1 MDLSYGPEYE
11 AVADAN
17 QRKQVKRSAYC
28 RHLPD
33 PATIGSKCSGLERDR
48 VVCGVGYGRI
58 AVSIALLILAFP
70 PFSFDTHYGRRAGGH
85 SIAWAQEPAPK
96 EKGIPSDREL
106 LRYMNQPVERT
117 FDRTDLVY
125 LNAATFNEEVLNA
138 ERPVMV
144 LFYSRNGQLSRGL
157 AALARALLN
166 MFPDFKPCAY
176 PLPDAKLLTVDTFK
190 VYHTRYRLRG
200 VPALLFYDKK
210 GDVVEVQGAIHGGY
224 NQIEEVKRQL
234 EKIPKII
241 RRKIMD

>member
-11 AVADAN
+11 TVADAK
-17 QRKQVKRSAYC
+17 QRTSVKCSA
-28 RHLPD
+28 RFGQLPG
-33 PATIGSKCSGLERDR
+33 PATIGGKCSGLEPDR
-48 VVCGVGYGRI
+48 VVCFVGPGRI
-58 AVSIALLILAFP
+58 TLLIAFLILAFSL
-70 PFSFDTHYGRRAGGH
+70 FSFDTHYGRVAGGL
-85 SIAWAQEPAPK
+85 SIAWAQGAAVE
-96 EKGIPSDREL
+96 EKAIPSDREL
-106 LRYMNQPVERT
+106 LRYMNQPVEKT

-125 LNAATFNEEVLNA
+125 LNAATFNEEVLDA

-144 LFYSRNGQLSRGL
+144 LFYSRNGELSRGL
-157 AALARALLN
+157 AALARVLLN

-200 VPALLFYDKK
+200 VPALLFYDKE
-210 GDVVEVQGAIHGGY
+210 GGVVEVQGAIHGGY

-234 EKIPKII
+234 EKIPRII